1 MEHVFKADFL
11 YEYGNKSKML
21 PIVLCWFLA
30 VSYKVG
36 NMNNDW
42 VNKSTDSCEAVWK
55 LLKRKVSNK
64 RHFLD

>member
-11 YEYGNKSKML
+11 YEYGKMSKML

-36 NMNNDW
+36 NW
-42 VNKSTDSCEAVWK
+42 VNKSTDSCEGVWK

>member
-11 YEYGNKSKML
+11 YEYGKMSKML

-36 NMNNDW
+36 NW
-42 VNKSTDSCEAVWK
+42 VNKSTDSCEGV
-55 LLKRKVSNK
+55 
-64 RHFLD
+64 